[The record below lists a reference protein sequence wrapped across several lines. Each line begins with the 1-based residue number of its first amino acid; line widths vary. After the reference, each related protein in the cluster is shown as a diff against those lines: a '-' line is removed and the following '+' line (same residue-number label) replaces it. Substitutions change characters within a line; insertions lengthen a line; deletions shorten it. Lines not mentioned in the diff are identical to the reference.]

1 MLLALSPA
9 AESTGIESSVRAVCS
24 SFQQF
29 VLAHET
35 AVFTFCYRMLGS
47 SGAAESVAET
57 AFLDTCPRFPAVSLM
72 DVLAA
77 AAVRCRE
84 QLRYSGPLRE
94 TAVTNIQYLF
104 NQLPVSEREV
114 MALRYG
120 CQLNF
125 TEIAAILNSSGDF
138 VRDTL
143 RQGRWRTANLEQARL
158 AGQN

>member
-1 MLLALSPA
+1 MAFTLYTAMEPVESEVLPPA
-9 AESTGIESSVRAVCS
+9 

-29 VLAHET
+29 VRAYET

-47 SGAAESVAET
+47 SRTAEAVAET
-57 AFLDTCPRFPAVSLM
+57 AFLDTCPRFPAVSLV

-77 AAVRCRE
+77 AVARCRE
-84 QLRYSGPLRE
+84 QGRYGGYLAE
-94 TAVTNIQYLF
+94 TAVTDIQHLF
-104 NQLPVSEREV
+104 NQLPVAEREV

-125 TEIAAILNSSGDF
+125 AEIAAILNSSGES
-138 VRDTL
+138 VRNML

-158 AGQN
+158 ANQN